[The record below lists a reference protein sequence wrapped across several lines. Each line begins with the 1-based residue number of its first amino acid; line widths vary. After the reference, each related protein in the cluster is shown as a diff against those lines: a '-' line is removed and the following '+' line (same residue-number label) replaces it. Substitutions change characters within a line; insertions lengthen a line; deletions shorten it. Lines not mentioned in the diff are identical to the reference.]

1 VAIDI
6 NLERDGYAFSNY
18 IFVQNII
25 GCCEEFVVIDL
36 DNNEPCMK
44 EEMKKA
50 KNWKYQE
57 ILLVLYTRKKS
68 TFKK

>member
-1 VAIDI
+1 
-6 NLERDGYAFSNY
+6 
-18 IFVQNII
+18 
-25 GCCEEFVVIDL
+25 VIDL

-44 EEMKKA
+44 EEMKEA

-57 ILLVLYTRKKS
+57 ILLVLYTRNKL